1 MHPVSP
7 DRTSDDRTIDLS
19 SNADAFSS
27 MRFCSCRV
35 YLISMRCTGASHV
48 DETHPH
54 TGEDTIFSCVVA
66 EAVRVLPSGSW
77 DGAVAAAAA
86 AASASAATEQRPS
99 ALTLWIDVWGYLY
112 TCCVPP
118 KAFTRF
124 QFRVPIE
131 TWRHVFP

>member
-1 MHPVSP
+1 MLTSLHPVSP
-7 DRTSDDRTIDLS
+7 DRTSDDCTIDLS

-27 MRFCSCRV
+27 MRFSCRV

-54 TGEDTIFSCVVA
+54 TGEDTIFSCVVV

-86 AASASAATEQRPS
+86 AASASAATEQRVLQS
-99 ALTLWIDVWGYLY
+99 ARIVRIHVWF
-112 TCCVPP
+112 
-118 KAFTRF
+118 KASARG
-124 QFRVPIE
+124 
-131 TWRHVFP
+131 